1 MMQALWLGI
10 AVLALLAGI
19 GIGWRLGARPTL
31 PGTPARNDSAERLLQ
46 DELTRAN
53 ARMAVIEAQAQNNV
67 AAVRADLQAR
77 IDRLTADHRAE
88 LEKLSRHLADT
99 YDELDKLRVRLAA
112 AGEHRPP
119 DTGQG
124 FPATMP
130 MQDL

>member
-1 MMQALWLGI
+1 MMQGFWLGI

-19 GIGWRLGARPTL
+19 AIGWRFGARPT
-31 PGTPARNDSAERLLQ
+31 PPSTPTRNDGAERLLQ
-46 DELTRAN
+46 DELTRAK
-53 ARMAVIEAQAQNNV
+53 ARYAVIETQAQNNLS
-67 AAVRADLQAR
+67 AVRADMQAR

-88 LEKLSRHLADT
+88 LEKLGRHLADT